1 MNNKKLTVC
10 FFALALIICW
20 GLNSVSARG
29 DEKADKVEI
38 IAVGMTLPQFQL
50 NAPGS
55 ENEQTYLGL
64 KDRVPFSWSQISAK
78 IIILEIFS
86 IYCPHCRK
94 QGPVLN
100 KIYKFIQEDPA
111 LKDGIKMIGVA
122 AGGDQKKV
130 DRWKTTLH
138 VPFPLY
144 PDPETT
150 IWQKLGKPGVPCTLI
165 VANSGKIMA
174 VHYGATENTEDF
186 FLQIKKI
193 YEEQK

>member
-10 FFALALIICW
+10 FFALAVIIFW
-20 GLNSVSARG
+20 GLNSVSALG

-38 IAVGMTLPQFQL
+38 VDVGMTLPQFQL
-50 NAPGS
+50 NAPVSSS
-55 ENEQTYLGL
+55 EQKYLGL
-64 KDRVPFSWSQISAK
+64 EDSEPFSWSQISAK
-78 IIILEIFS
+78 IIILEIFG

-94 QGPVLN
+94 QGPILN

-111 LKDGIKMIGVA
+111 LKAGIKMIGVA

-165 VANSGKIMA
+165 VANSGKIIA
-174 VHYGATENTEDF
+174 VNYGATENTEDF
-186 FLQIKKI
+186 FRQIKKI
-193 YEEQK
+193 YEAQK

>member
-10 FFALALIICW
+10 FFALMVIICW
-20 GLNSVSARG
+20 GLNSVSALG
-29 DEKADKVEI
+29 DEKADKVETV
-38 IAVGMTLPQFQL
+38 AVGMTLPQFQL
-50 NAPGS
+50 NVPGS
-55 ENEQTYLGL
+55 SSEQNYLGL
-64 KDRVPFSWSQISAK
+64 KDLEPFSWSQISAE
-78 IIILEIFS
+78 IIVLEIFG

-122 AGGDQKKV
+122 AGGEQKKV

-165 VANSGKIMA
+165 VTNSGKIIA
-174 VHYGATENTEDF
+174 IHYGVTEDTDDF
-186 FLQIKKI
+186 FRQIKKI
-193 YEEQK
+193 YADQK

>member
-10 FFALALIICW
+10 FFALMVILCW
-20 GLNSVSARG
+20 GLNSVSALG
-29 DEKADKVEI
+29 DEEADKVEI
-38 IAVGMTLPQFQL
+38 VDVGMTLPQFQL
-50 NAPGS
+50 NAPVSSS
-55 ENEQTYLGL
+55 EQKYLGL
-64 KDRVPFSWSQISAK
+64 EDSEPFSWSQISAK
-78 IIILEIFS
+78 IIILEIFG

-94 QGPVLN
+94 QGPILN

-111 LKDGIKMIGVA
+111 LKAGIKMIGVA

-165 VANSGKIMA
+165 VANSGKIIA
-174 VHYGATENTEDF
+174 VNYGATENTEDF
-186 FLQIKKI
+186 FRQIKKI
-193 YEEQK
+193 YEAQK

>member
-1 MNNKKLTVC
+1 MSNKKLTIC
-10 FFALALIICW
+10 FFALVVIIFW
-20 GLNSVSARG
+20 GLNSVSAFG

-55 ENEQTYLGL
+55 SSEQKYLGL
-64 KDRVPFSWSQISAK
+64 KDLEPFSWSQISSK
-78 IIILEIFS
+78 IIILEIFG

-100 KIYKFIQEDPA
+100 KIYKLIQEDPA
-111 LKDGIKMIGVA
+111 LKAGIKMIGVA
-122 AGGDQKKV
+122 AGGEQKKV

-165 VANSGKIMA
+165 VKNSGKIMA
-174 VHYGATENTEDF
+174 VHFGVTENTEDF
-186 FLQIKKI
+186 FRQIKKI

>member
-1 MNNKKLTVC
+1 MNNKKLTAC
-10 FFALALIICW
+10 FFALAAIICW
-20 GLNSVSARG
+20 GLNSGSAIG
-29 DEKADKVEI
+29 DEKADKVET
-38 IAVGMTLPQFQL
+38 VDTGMTLPQFEL

-55 ENEQTYLGL
+55 SDEQTYLGL
-64 KDRVPFSWSQISAK
+64 KDRAPFSWSQISAE
-78 IIILEIFS
+78 IIIMEIFS

-111 LKDGIKMIGVA
+111 LKDGIKMIGIA

-165 VANSGKIMA
+165 VTDSGKIMA
-174 VHYGATENTEDF
+174 VHYGATEDTEDF
-186 FLQIKKI
+186 FRQIKKI